1 MNVENVLTAVRVG
14 LSGYVFLILTLVIF
28 FGLVTLFVKLFAKGE
43 DDGKENNE

>member
-1 MNVENVLTAVRVG
+1 MNIQNVLTAIRVG
-14 LSGYVFLILTLVIF
+14 LTGYIFLIFTLVVF